1 MTQFSAP
8 TGSPIETGFGWL
20 VLTHGVGPTRD
31 YAMGALLLY
40 SHQPYRVIAE
50 LPGTLLTA
58 SGTEREGYVPVSCTP
73 VKPCYTPMPY
83 GCPTG
88 RATPASDSP
97 VRRSPPSSRA
107 CVHHARGSRRA

>member
-20 VLTHGVGPTRD
+20 VLTHGVGPMRD
-31 YAMGALLLY
+31 YAMGTLLLY

-58 SGTEREGYVPVSCTP
+58 SGTEREGYVPHVVYSCGALLHADA
-73 VKPCYTPMPY
+73 VWLPY
-83 GCPTG
+83 G
-88 RATPASDSP
+88 ASDARTGFARAP
-97 VRRSPPSSRA
+97 VTTLIEAMRPPR
-107 CVHHARGSRRA
+107 